1 MRSGDGKMRF
11 MPTISRFFG
20 VMIQMFYNDHN
31 SPHFHIKYGDDQALI
46 SIIDFALLSGNLPP
60 KALGMVVEWAS
71 IHQSELLQNW
81 DLARNNLP
89 LLPVPP
95 LT

>member
-1 MRSGDGKMRF
+1 

-20 VMIQMFYNDHN
+20 VMIQMFYNDYN
-31 SPHFHIKYGDDQALI
+31 PPHFHIKYGDDQALI
-46 SIIDFALLSGNLPP
+46 SIIDFALLSGSLPP